1 MSVNSKAIKVIGQR
15 KPFYWQR
22 IPGSSCVSK
31 ETIDVDII
39 VASKNGNRIMIRPPL
54 RIKKWDRLTQ
64 LKYLQER
71 IELATF

>member
-1 MSVNSKAIKVIGQR
+1 MSVNSKAIQVIGQR

-54 RIKKWDRLTQ
+54 RIKWDRLTQ
-64 LKYLQER
+64 LK
-71 IELATF
+71 